1 MSQKW
6 VSQGRTETIDN
17 CLNPNFMK
25 SFKTKFQFETKQECR
40 FEVYD
45 DDGLDSES
53 IGYIETT
60 IGKLMVKIICIY
72 YIF

>member
-45 DDGLDSES
+45 DDG
-53 IGYIETT
+53 
-60 IGKLMVKIICIY
+60 
-72 YIF
+72 